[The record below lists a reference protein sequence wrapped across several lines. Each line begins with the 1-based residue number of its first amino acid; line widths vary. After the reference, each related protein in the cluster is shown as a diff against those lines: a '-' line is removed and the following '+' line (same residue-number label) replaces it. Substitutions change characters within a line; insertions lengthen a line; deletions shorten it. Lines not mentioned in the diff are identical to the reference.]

1 MTDKAAD
8 DKANPIILA
17 ILFAGILAALVF
29 ILMTVDYGKSEVT
42 EQTAE
47 IKSVEI
53 EMVPAPEPEPIE
65 EEVIVVEEEV
75 LSEVLSELPPKPT
88 VTEET
93 ADIYAR
99 ESIESVN
106 GGKALAQFVAGDYI
120 VERAVAIVDAL
131 RRGEVPYKLLPVG
144 RPSKPFPISDDGL
157 RVIMDP
163 SGFGRYD
170 GFAQWVNGIDVLA
183 IVELLNDY
191 EQIATEAL
199 SRMGVGD
206 FDIRSAVLAATTEIL
221 ATPIAPQSAE
231 LMKREANWVYMDPEL
246 EALSS
251 LQKQVLRMGPE
262 NSEIIQAKAR
272 ELRGA
277 VLESGMES

>member
-1 MTDKAAD
+1 MSEKAAD

-17 ILFAGILAALVF
+17 ILFAGILATLVF
-29 ILMTVDYGKSEVT
+29 ILMTGDYGESEVP
-42 EQTAE
+42 EQTTE
-47 IKSVEI
+47 ITPVEI
-53 EMVPAPEPEPIE
+53 EMVPAPEPEPIA
-65 EEVIVVEEEV
+65 EEVVVVEEAV
-75 LSEVLSELPPKPT
+75 LPELPPEPT

-93 ADIYAR
+93 ADAYAR
-99 ESIESVN
+99 ETIESVN

-157 RVIMDP
+157 RVTMDS
-163 SGFGRYD
+163 SGFSRYD
-170 GFAQWVNGIDVLA
+170 VFAQWVNGIDVLA
-183 IVELLNDY
+183 IVELLNEY

-199 SRMGVGD
+199 SRMGVGN

-221 ATPIAPQSAE
+221 ATPIAPESAE

-251 LQKQVLRMGPE
+251 LQKQVLRMGPK
-262 NSEIIQAKAR
+262 NSEIIQEKAR
-272 ELRGA
+272 EFRGA
-277 VLESGMES
+277 VLESGMGS

>member
-75 LSEVLSELPPKPT
+75 LSEVLSELPPEPT

>member
-8 DKANPIILA
+8 DKVNPIILA
-17 ILFAGILAALVF
+17 ILFAGILATLAF
-29 ILMTVDYGKSEVT
+29 ILITGDYGESEVP

-47 IKSVEI
+47 IAPVDI
-53 EMVPAPEPEPIE
+53 EMVPAPEPEPDPIE
-65 EEVIVVEEEV
+65 EEVAEVAEEV
-75 LSEVLSELPPKPT
+75 LPELPPEAT

-93 ADIYAR
+93 ADAYAR
-99 ESIESVN
+99 EIIESVN

-120 VERAVAIVDAL
+120 VERAVAIIDAL

-144 RPSKPFPISDDGL
+144 RPSKPFLISDDGL
-157 RVIMDP
+157 RVTMDP
-163 SGFGRYD
+163 SSFNRYD
-170 GFAQWVNGIDVLA
+170 VFAQWVNGIDVLA
-183 IVELLNDY
+183 IVELLNEY

-221 ATPIAPQSAE
+221 ATPIAPESAE

-251 LQKQVLRMGPE
+251 LQKQVLRMGPR

-277 VLESGMES
+277 VLESGMGI

>member
-17 ILFAGILAALVF
+17 ILFAGILATLAF
-29 ILMTVDYGKSEVT
+29 ILITGDYGESEVP
-42 EQTAE
+42 EQTTE
-47 IKSVEI
+47 ITPVEI
-53 EMVPAPEPEPIE
+53 EMVPAPEPEPDPIE
-65 EEVIVVEEEV
+65 EEVAEVEEEV
-75 LSEVLSELPPKPT
+75 LPELPPEPT

-93 ADIYAR
+93 ADAYAR
-99 ESIESVN
+99 ETIESVN

-120 VERAVAIVDAL
+120 VERAVAIVDAI

-144 RPSKPFPISDDGL
+144 RPSKPFPITDDGL
-157 RVIMDP
+157 RVTMDP
-163 SGFGRYD
+163 SGFSRYD
-170 GFAQWVNGIDVLA
+170 VFAQWVNGIDVLA
-183 IVELLNDY
+183 IVYLLNEY

-221 ATPIAPQSAE
+221 ATPIAPESTE

-251 LQKQVLRMGPE
+251 LQKQVLRMGPK
-262 NSEIIQAKAR
+262 NSEIIQEKAR

-277 VLESGMES
+277 LLESGMGS

>member
-1 MTDKAAD
+1 MTDKKAD
-8 DKANPIILA
+8 DKANPTILA
-17 ILFAGILAALVF
+17 ILFAGILATLVF
-29 ILMTVDYGKSEVT
+29 ILITGDYGESEVP
-42 EQTAE
+42 EQTTE
-47 IKSVEI
+47 ITFVEV
-53 EMVPAPEPEPIE
+53 EMVPAPEPELIE
-65 EEVIVVEEEV
+65 EEVVIFEEER
-75 LSEVLSELPPKPT
+75 LPESTPKPT

-93 ADIYAR
+93 ADTYAR
-99 ESIESVN
+99 ETIEIVN

-144 RPSKPFPISDDGL
+144 RPSKSFPVSDDGL
-157 RVIMDP
+157 RVTMDP
-163 SGFGRYD
+163 SGFSRYD
-170 GFAQWVNGIDVLA
+170 GFAQWVNGINIIA
-183 IVELLNDY
+183 IVKLLDDY

-231 LMKREANWVYMDPEL
+231 LMKRESNWVYMDPEL

-262 NSEIIQAKAR
+262 NSEIIQKKAR

-277 VLESGMES
+277 VLESGMRS